1 MLAYSGRPPA
11 AYSGDPSSYIVPRY
25 ARVTIAGICSLGVA
39 LATAII
45 SQTGSRVDMTR
56 FSRYATAWLLAVFCV
71 LPGARAETVLITG
84 SNQGIGLEFAKE
96 YAAKGW
102 TVIATHRRDF
112 MPEELA
118 RLQQMYPNK
127 VRVEHL
133 DVTDATQIK
142 TLAAR
147 LRGHPIDVLINNA
160 ALTRLAPIT
169 DRQGNAGQLFGTLD
183 YDQLDLFI
191 HTNVAG
197 PLRLTEALIDNVR
210 ASKQKKIIA
219 ISSAAGMLS
228 VPPRAADHY
237 WYRISKTALNSAMR
251 LLAVQFKNDGV
262 IVAIFH
268 PGGVQ
273 VESLGDLRLPGFV
286 PPPEAVGRMITTIDG
301 LTLKDSGRFM
311 QSDGRDQPW

>member
-1 MLAYSGRPPA
+1 
-11 AYSGDPSSYIVPRY
+11 
-25 ARVTIAGICSLGVA
+25 
-39 LATAII
+39 
-45 SQTGSRVDMTR
+45 MTR
-56 FSRYATAWLLAVFCV
+56 FSRCATVWLIATFFA

-96 YAAKGW
+96 YAARGW
-102 TVIATHRRDF
+102 TVIATQRRDSI
-112 MPEELA
+112 PEELV

-127 VRVEHL
+127 VRIEHL
-133 DVTDATQIK
+133 DVTDAAQIK
-142 TLAAR
+142 ALAAR
-147 LRGHPIDVLINNA
+147 LKGQPIDVLLNNA
-160 ALTRLAPIT
+160 ALTRLAPLT
-169 DRQGNAGQLFGTLD
+169 DRFGNAGQHFGTLD

-228 VPPRAADHY
+228 VPPRSADHY

-251 LLAVQFKNDGV
+251 LLAVQFKDEGI
-262 IVAIFH
+262 IVALFH

-286 PPPEAVGRMITTIDG
+286 APSEAVSKMITTIDG
-301 LTLKDSGRFM
+301 LTPKDSGRFM